1 MKSANLL
8 FIIWKALQSKEDK
21 KITNSESKL
30 KKLEISL
37 DDVINLGK
45 YDSIENQLD
54 AVYNQ
59 TAEGI
64 KYNKTTYYWWHGSNR
79 LDMYCRSYKVFLW
92 NTF

>member
-54 AVYNQ
+54 AV
-59 TAEGI
+59 
-64 KYNKTTYYWWHGSNR
+64 
-79 LDMYCRSYKVFLW
+79 
-92 NTF
+92 